1 MAEEDVDIDID
12 IDIDIDGDE
21 PTPPL
26 PLPQPQPRQSQATTQ
41 SSSHSIVTQ
50 ASRKVDSSSPHAR
63 DPTRRAS
70 TPHSESSHAA
80 RTGMDVIENDNNVTE
95 NDFEI
100 PDWVTQDYQAQARYE
115 TADMDEK
122 SRRMIESMLA
132 EEEYYAGRTSTGLS
146 SESGRYQP
154 TLSSTAT
161 NSDRPP
167 IGTAG
172 WPKSTSKASSSKS
185 KSHDS
190 KKRKNS
196 DEYSGQTKRSISE
209 DSRLNAKLSSAD
221 LPSHNT
227 RWTPEEDE
235 RLREGIRRHG
245 YGNWKAVAS
254 VVGTRNPLQVKNHAR
269 HLAVSDK
276 IPHDIST
283 NTSDGEGL
291 DRYRSSAANSAE
303 EDTDGSRDWRRR
315 QPRSKKVKRIDAS
328 GGAESGSG
336 YDSFSRNGRRAR
348 SVTSESGNDDFTTG
362 SEFGAT
368 SGYDTDN
375 DDDRSVS
382 RSGSVG
388 LGTPSPGLRPLYS
401 SSPMPFALS
410 ARPRTRSSGIDDDDD
425 IDIDINSTDEEPAA
439 RLRLAKNLPPFAPSI
454 KSRSISP
461 FSNSSTRSRMSSEL
475 DSDSDR
481 DLDDMDEE
489 EETLESGHVHKRSIG
504 SSPALSDT
512 LGSSSDLY
520 VNTNFNTSSSSINS
534 TGTGGSF
541 KPSLKDVHY
550 HQQQQHL
557 QKGGVSAR
565 HFSMDKVTNSPKER
579 RTVSFGAVHVAELQ
593 PDLNS
598 YDEISSEDG
607 GLDAPVIVKD
617 VAMAP
622 SPLSNPTYR
631 PTSSIASS
639 SGNTSPNL
647 LGGQNTPT
655 ARPSISP
662 TNNRPPFSEFQAK
675 RHDGISPQSQESEE
689 DDYEEGTLGT
699 GIKRSPH
706 TVMGT
711 LTSRKVPRSRT
722 KGTATPT
729 IHSVSF
735 HNQPTVIPL
744 QGSASPTYVGPSLT
758 VLGKPPVV
766 NLRVL
771 DKSIITDEEKQVHSE
786 FFCNKAS
793 KTPERYQR
801 IRNTILQAWEKSPTT
816 YLTKTSV
823 RSGLKDCG
831 DVNAI
836 GRVHSWL
843 ESIGAINV
851 GMTAS
856 SPGASLARPRNGGN
870 NSSKRRGH
878 SEERGWSSSS
888 SSSAPK
894 HRLRSNDSA
903 DVDMESVRTN
913 PTIRRRRVRNE
924 QGEWVD
930 EKELEGRVIEHNVN
944 TNSGSSYASKTSN
957 NLDDDLRLLDDG
969 AFFEKHGIT
978 KEEMEEEFEQ
988 ERLAAQNAKYFAASE
1003 IVPLNTRVPKNK
1015 RAQHLLRETRGFH
1028 EYEFD
1033 DGGQDGVDSG
1043 GYDPFRLVPLC
1054 KYNQHNLAPFRVK
1067 VSSDAM
1073 LIMDFHSH
1081 LAETEV
1087 IGLLGGLYDEDERI
1101 LFILGVFPC
1110 RSIST
1115 GLQCEMDPES
1125 DVEARSF
1132 FSSKGFVVVGWYHS
1146 HPTFEPNPSIRDIE
1160 NQSEHQAMFRRHEL
1174 GVEPFVGVIV
1184 SPFDPRNLSFLSKF
1198 QFLSVSEQFDDRLN
1212 CRLPFGYDREITRTN
1227 ELSLSLFQQVSDLV
1241 RYYRS
1246 YEHRVDLSKP
1256 LRRGETITRLDK
1268 LIRSLSHHIFVDE
1281 NATNAFLS
1289 KVRELVI
1296 RGFNLDMEPRSSA
1309 VASSSS
1315 SRLPQQQQLQHGQ
1328 QQLQH
1333 GQLLATSS
1341 MATSRSSSTNG
1352 NHTGNPQHVSETS
1365 AISSAAPL
1373 ERSLSEG
1380 NGPGSTPFKGPFTTT
1395 MIEIETEMASSS
1407 SLSSSPTSSLSS
1419 SSGPSTVPANHTI
1432 VELEDA
1438 SLDIVDP

>member
-1 MAEEDVDIDID
+1 MAEEDADVDIDID
-12 IDIDIDGDE
+12 IDIDSDGDQQSAHQQ
-21 PTPPL
+21 PTPLSLSSSDHATIL
-26 PLPQPQPRQSQATTQ
+26 PSRIEARSPHSTPRTTADPGSDRHSTPSQAARQGSMETDI
-41 SSSHSIVTQ
+41 HP
-50 ASRKVDSSSPHAR
+50 VD
-63 DPTRRAS
+63 
-70 TPHSESSHAA
+70 
-80 RTGMDVIENDNNVTE
+80 
-95 NDFEI
+95 DFVI
-100 PDWVTQDYQAQARYE
+100 PDWISQDYQAQVAA
-115 TADMDEK
+115 ADMDEK
-122 SRRMIESMLA
+122 SRKMIESMLA
-132 EEEYYAGRTSTGLS
+132 EEAFYANNGRSAPLGEHQS
-146 SESGRYQP
+146 
-154 TLSSTAT
+154 A
-161 NSDRPP
+161 
-167 IGTAG
+167 A
-172 WPKSTSKASSSKS
+172 ASWTRNISKS
-185 KSHDS
+185 SMKSKHDS

-196 DEYSGQTKRSISE
+196 DDSSIRTKRSASE

-227 RWTPEEDE
+227 RWTPEEDD
-235 RLREGIRRHG
+235 RLREGILRHG
-245 YGNWKAVAS
+245 YGNWKAIAA

-269 HLAVSDK
+269 HLSVSDR
-276 IPHDIST
+276 IPHDMST

-291 DRYRSSAANSAE
+291 DRRSSAANSAE
-303 EDTDGSRDWRRR
+303 EDMEEGRDRRRR

-328 GGAESGSG
+328 VGAGVESG
-336 YDSFSRNGRRAR
+336 YESFVRSRHRAR
-348 SVTSESGNDDFTTG
+348 SVTSESGNDDFTG

-388 LGTPSPGLRPLYS
+388 LGTPSPGLRPVYA
-401 SSPMPFALS
+401 SSPATSFATS
-410 ARPRTRSSGIDDDDD
+410 GSVSRGRNSSMDVDED
-425 IDIDINSTDEEPAA
+425 IDIDIDSTDDDAAA
-439 RLRLAKNLPPFAPSI
+439 RLNLARNLPPFVSST

-461 FSNSSTRSRMSSEL
+461 FSNSSTRSRMSSEF

-481 DLDDMDEE
+481 ELEDMDDE
-489 EETLESGHVHKRSIG
+489 EETLESGQAQKRSVG

-512 LGSSSDLY
+512 HGSSSDLY

-534 TGTGGSF
+534 VGTGGSY
-541 KPSLKDVHY
+541 KPSLKDANY
-550 HQQQQHL
+550 LQQQQQL
-557 QKGGVSAR
+557 QKGDATSSR
-565 HFSMDKVTNSPKER
+565 HMSMDKIANSPKER

-607 GLDAPVIVKD
+607 GFE
-617 VAMAP
+617 VAAAYTGLPLAP
-622 SPLSNPTYR
+622 SPLSNPLYQHSHPVATNLSGAR
-631 PTSSIASS
+631 LPVQRLTSSI
-639 SGNTSPNL
+639 NRQT
-647 LGGQNTPT
+647 
-655 ARPSISP
+655 PSIRQINPSQGGK
-662 TNNRPPFSEFQAK
+662 TAYDGFSGK
-675 RHDGISPQSQESEE
+675 RQEGTSPQSQDSEE
-689 DDYEEGTLGT
+689 DDGEEEGSLGT
-699 GIKRSPH
+699 GIKRSLHPAA
-706 TVMGT
+706 GS
-711 LTSRKVPRSRT
+711 LAAKKAQRPRPKPSAVAA
-722 KGTATPT
+722 AT
-729 IHSVSF
+729 HSVSF
-735 HNQPTVIPL
+735 QPQPTVIPSQDRAL
-744 QGSASPTYVGPSLT
+744 SASPSIPPSGSPTGP
-758 VLGKPPVV
+758 
-766 NLRVL
+766 RIL
-771 DKSIITDEEKQVHSE
+771 DKSIITEEEKTVHTE

-823 RSGLKDCG
+823 RSSLKDCG

-878 SEERGWSSSS
+878 SEEGGWSSSS

-894 HRLRSNDSA
+894 HRTQSFSQA
-903 DVDMESVRTN
+903 DFDDMASGRVN
-913 PTIRRRRVRNE
+913 MPFRRRRVRNE
-924 QGEWVD
+924 KGEWVD
-930 EKELEGRVIEHNVN
+930 ERELEGRVIEHNVH
-944 TNSGSSYASKTSN
+944 SKKDSPYSSKRSS
-957 NLDDDLRLLDDG
+957 NLDDDLRLLDDT
-969 AFFEKHGIT
+969 AFFERHGMT
-978 KEEMEEEFEQ
+978 KEEMEEEYEQ
-988 ERLAAQNAKYFAASE
+988 ERLTAQNAKYFAASE
-1003 IVPLNTRVPKNK
+1003 VLPVNTRVPKHK

-1033 DGGQDGVDSG
+1033 DGGGELEAG
-1043 GYDPFRLVPLC
+1043 TGYDPFRLIPLR
-1054 KYNQHNLAPFRVK
+1054 KYNQQNTAPFRVK

-1160 NQSEHQAMFRRHEL
+1160 NQSDHQAMFRRHEL

-1227 ELSLSLFQQVSDLV
+1227 ELSVSLFQQISDLV
-1241 RYYRS
+1241 RYYRT

-1256 LRRGETITRLDK
+1256 LRRGGTTTRLDK
-1268 LIRSLSHHIFVDE
+1268 LLQSLNHHIFVDE
-1281 NATNAFLS
+1281 NAAKSFLN
-1289 KVRELVI
+1289 KVRELVV
-1296 RGFNLDMEPRSSA
+1296 RGFRLPPSSP
-1309 VASSSS
+1309 ASSSQPMQH
-1315 SRLPQQQQLQHGQ
+1315 PQQSHLP
-1328 QQLQH
+1328 
-1333 GQLLATSS
+1333 TSTPTLPS
-1341 MATSRSSSTNG
+1341 NMGAPRDTFAAA
-1352 NHTGNPQHVSETS
+1352 S
-1365 AISSAAPL
+1365 ASSASSAPRL
-1373 ERSLSEG
+1373 DRSLSDG
-1380 NGPGSTPFKGPFTTT
+1380 AGGSGSTPFKGPFTAT
-1395 MIEIETEMASSS
+1395 MMEIETELASASS
-1407 SLSSSPTSSLSS
+1407 SLSSLVSSLASSPSS
-1419 SSGPSTVPANHTI
+1419 STARI
-1432 VELEDA
+1432 V
-1438 SLDIVDP
+1438 VDDTDPEIRL